1 MNIKELFSI
10 SENKSVESVNFLEK
24 KDIYN
29 LKNNNKSTIV
39 LGAFTIL
46 FFFSI
51 SLAILNKPV
60 KSSESVQ
67 TQYTQQEEI
76 VEINSPVPYPNSKS
90 NSKSISQSTE
100 VMFRFILDYSTQ
112 IQQESFPN
120 YYKKVQP
127 NEFINLNTL
136 NNDLTKKKI
145 LSLENIAGD
154 YSLVKAKFMEED
166 IVMSPFKKG
175 TVNVTSKIISISE
188 SSNLISV
195 ELLKSYTQNN
205 KEVDFLQLKIFDK
218 DKLAQ
223 GNFIP
228 STNLL
233 STNLK

>member
-1 MNIKELFSI
+1 MNTKELFSI
-10 SENKSVESVNFLEK
+10 SQNESVDYLEK

-29 LKNNNKSTIV
+29 LEKNNKSTIA

-51 SLAILNKPV
+51 SFAILNKPV

-67 TQYTQQEEI
+67 AQYKQQEEI
-76 VEINSPVPYPNSKS
+76 VEINSPVPYSKIE
-90 NSKSISQSTE
+90 SKTNGIQSTE
-100 VMFRFILDYSTQ
+100 IMFHFILNYSTQ
-112 IQQESFPN
+112 IKQESFPN

-127 NEFINLNTL
+127 NEFINLNAL
-136 NNDLTKKKI
+136 NNDFTKKKI
-145 LSLENIAGD
+145 SLLENIAGD
-154 YSLVKAKFMEED
+154 YSLVKTKFMEED

-175 TVNVTSKIISISE
+175 TVNVTSKIISVSE

-195 ELLKSYTQNN
+195 ELLKSYSQNN
-205 KEVDFLQLKIFDK
+205 KEVNFLQLKIFDK

-223 GNFIP
+223 GNFNP

-233 STNLK
+233 STNTK

>member
-10 SENKSVESVNFLEK
+10 SENKSVESVDFLEK

-29 LKNNNKSTIV
+29 LKNNHKSTIAI
-39 LGAFTIL
+39 GAFTIL

-60 KSSESVQ
+60 KNSESVK

-76 VEINSPVPYPNSKS
+76 VEINSPVPYSNLKNNNLSS
-90 NSKSISQSTE
+90 NSETFFSSFLNYT
-100 VMFRFILDYSTQ
+100 TQ
-112 IQQESFPN
+112 FKQELYPN

-127 NEFINLNTL
+127 NEFIDLNAL
-136 NNDLTKKKI
+136 NNDFTKNKI
-145 LSLENIAGD
+145 FSLQNTDGD
-154 YSLVKAKFMEED
+154 FSFLIKTFMEED

-175 TVNVTSKIISISE
+175 IVNVTSKIISVSE

-195 ELLKSYTQNN
+195 EILKSYSQNN
-205 KEVDFLQLKIFDK
+205 KEVNFLQLKIFEK
-218 DKLAQ
+218 DKILE
-223 GNFIP
+223 GNFNP

-233 STNLK
+233 STNVK